1 MGKRTWQYALKVIVA
16 LSLFV
21 SVLSG
26 CGAPNV
32 KDTYP
37 LESVSG
43 SGNSTSYVYRAA
55 GKTVPEVAEELKE
68 QREPEQISPQSNERM
83 FLVYSDEWYHL
94 QQDPAKKEDTLI
106 EIDSKRY
113 VEQNYSSS
121 FLKGYLTATVL
132 DALFDSLR
140 GSGSYRGY
148 SSRDVYRPSQGQYR
162 APTVQEKKVIPP
174 ITVERKGSVTRR
186 GKGSDSSVGSSGSL
200 FDRGSSSSSPS
211 RGSISRDRGSSGSSI
226 FDSPRKSYSKPKT
239 RSGSGKI
246 SRRSR
251 R

>member
-1 MGKRTWQYALKVIVA
+1 MSKRTWQYALKVFVA

-26 CGAPNV
+26 CGAPSV

-68 QREPEQISPQSNERM
+68 QRTPEQMSPQSNERM

-106 EIDSKRY
+106 EIDSKKY

-162 APTVQEKKVIPP
+162 APTVQEK
-174 ITVERKGSVTRR
+174 RR
-186 GKGSDSSVGSSGSL
+186 FRRL
-200 FDRGSSSSSPS
+200 RW
-211 RGSISRDRGSSGSSI
+211 
-226 FDSPRKSYSKPKT
+226 
-239 RSGSGKI
+239 SGKVRLPVEGRTRI
-246 SRRSR
+246 LALDQAEVCSTEGPAVHRAEARFHVTGATAAVPAYLIRRVNLIVSPNT
-251 R
+251 

>member
-1 MGKRTWQYALKVIVA
+1 MSKRTWQYALKIIVA

-55 GKTVPEVAEELKE
+55 GKTVPEVAQELKE
-68 QREPEQISPQSNERM
+68 QRTPEQMSPQSNERM

-106 EIDSKRY
+106 EVDSKKY

-132 DALFDSLR
+132 DALFNSLR

-148 SSRDVYRPSQGQYR
+148 TSRDVYRPSQGQFH
-162 APTVQEKKVIPP
+162 APTVQEKKAIPP
-174 ITVERKGSVTRR
+174 ITVERKGVVTRR
-186 GKGSDSSVGSSGSL
+186 GKGTGSSVGSGGGL
-200 FDRGSSSSSPS
+200 FDRGSSSPS
-211 RGSISRDRGSSGSSI
+211 RGSISRDQGSGGSI
-226 FDSPRKSYSKPKT
+226 FGSPRNSYSGPKT
-239 RSGSGKI
+239 RSGRGTI